1 MVQVASTDGHA
12 RPSERKEPMMSSMA
26 RAIAWPVV
34 TLLVIG
40 STHLALEAIRPE
52 LHDAI
57 GPAVV
62 MPIYLVIGGWTAFGT
77 ARAGG
82 GFIRGL
88 VAAAALGL
96 MPVALQVV
104 GFGILLGRDSGA
116 VTTAGLFGLAGI
128 TWGGAIG
135 SGLASATAAAR
146 VTIAA
151 PATMVGA
158 EDPASA

>member
-1 MVQVASTDGHA
+1 MVQVASTDGLP

-52 LHDAI
+52 LDDAI
-57 GPAVV
+57 GSAVV

>member
-1 MVQVASTDGHA
+1 V
-12 RPSERKEPMMSSMA
+12 SSMT
-26 RAIAWPVV
+26 RAIAWPIL
-34 TLLVIG
+34 TLLLIG
-40 STHLALEAIRPE
+40 STHLALEAFRPD

-62 MPIYLVIGGWTAFGT
+62 MPIYLVIGGWTAFGA

-82 GFIRGL
+82 GFVGGL
-88 VAAAALGL
+88 AAGAVLGL
-96 MPVALQVV
+96 MPAVLQVV

-116 VTTAGLFGLAGI
+116 VTTAGLFGWAGM

-135 SGLASATAAAR
+135 SGLGSAIGTERAT
-146 VTIAA
+146 VAA
-151 PATMVGA
+151 PATRAGA